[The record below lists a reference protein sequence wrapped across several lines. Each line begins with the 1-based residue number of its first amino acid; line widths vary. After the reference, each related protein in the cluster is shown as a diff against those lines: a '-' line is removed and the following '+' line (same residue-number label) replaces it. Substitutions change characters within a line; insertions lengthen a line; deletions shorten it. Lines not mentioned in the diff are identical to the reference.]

1 MKNFIAIIGVI
12 IMVLTL
18 SSCVETNNDIK
29 NYVAD
34 IKNYQAGLFMPD
46 LENIGD
52 YKEIEYFSR
61 KDNGIFPE
69 YSMQLVV
76 KYEEEAFLK
85 EKERLEN
92 AYTYLNEPQKNQW
105 NDTNYTVPLEE
116 FSAVGF
122 DFRIVVLE
130 DTVYPKNFGIIG
142 ISDEKYEIAYLWLYC
157 PDLDYICEANEDR
170 NEKMLEFIE
179 YRFSLE

>member
-1 MKNFIAIIGVI
+1 
-12 IMVLTL
+12 MVLTL
-18 SSCVETNNDIK
+18 SSCVETNNDIN

-34 IKNYQAGLFMPD
+34 KKNYQAGLFMSD

-76 KYEEEAFLK
+76 KYEEAAFIK

-92 AYTYLNEPQKNQW
+92 AYTYLNELQKPEW
-105 NDTNYTVPLEE
+105 NDTVYTMPLEE
-116 FSAVGF
+116 FSA
-122 DFRIVVLE
+122 E

-142 ISDEKYEIAYLWLYC
+142 ISDGKYEIAYLWLYC
-157 PDLDYICEANEDR
+157 PDLDYVCKANEDR
-170 NEKMLEFIE
+170 NEKMLELIE
-179 YRFSLE
+179 YWFSFE